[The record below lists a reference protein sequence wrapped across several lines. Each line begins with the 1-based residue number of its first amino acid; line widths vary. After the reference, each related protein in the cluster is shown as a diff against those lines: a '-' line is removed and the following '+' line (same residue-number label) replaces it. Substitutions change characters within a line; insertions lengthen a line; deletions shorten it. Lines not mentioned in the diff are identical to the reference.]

1 MCEFTVDVK
10 DSLTKSTFLAGLAWG
25 GNSALF
31 YLTYYEDFD
40 AATFLSWVPV
50 VGGASGVFFGGV
62 ASDWIKQR
70 LGLRAR
76 LWLLGAMLVR
86 TLAHHCQL
94 TVPKY
99 GVLPCS
105 LFQVPSHSWCYI
117 FLLQNHATYF
127 WSIIYSVSLYSCI
140 HTNCLSLKISL
151 PLTAETWFSILFTII
166 VELVPAAVKG
176 RNIACRPQNLNQ
188 NYSH

>member
-1 MCEFTVDVK
+1 MK

-70 LGLRAR
+70 LGLRAH
-76 LWLLGAMLVR
+76 LWLLGAMLVM
-86 TLAHHCQL
+86 TLAHCQMTL
-94 TVPKY
+94 PKY
-99 GVLPCS
+99 GVLTYS

-117 FLLQNHATYF
+117 FLLQNHATYL
-127 WSIIYSVSLYSCI
+127 WSIIYLVSRDSRT
-140 HTNCLSLKISL
+140 HTNRLGLKISL
-151 PLTAETWFSILFTII
+151 PPTAETWLSILTTII

-176 RNIACRPQNLNQ
+176 RSIACRPQNLVLSELFPLI
-188 NYSH
+188 YKLL